1 VEFRVEPKADSP
13 RDFDLIGELDL
24 ASSPA
29 LLEAVMPVARDAG
42 DLRLD
47 LKELSFID
55 SSGIRAFLILAEELG
70 KTGRLILGS
79 PSPTVE
85 NTLRLVGIQ
94 RADNIEVGDLPGS

>member
-1 VEFRVEPKADSP
+1 MDFRVEPKADSP

-29 LLEAVMPVARDAG
+29 LLETVMPAVREAG

-70 KTGRLILGS
+70 NRGRLLLAS
-79 PSPTVE
+79 PSRAVQH
-85 NTLRLVGIQ
+85 TLKLVGIQ
-94 RADNIEVGDLPGS
+94 RADNIEVGDVPPS